1 MGKTSKKIVVL
12 ASILGALSILIGAFG
27 AHALQR
33 IVSADAVASFE
44 TGVRY
49 QMYHVFAIL
58 IVAFIPSLNEKRK
71 KIIARLFGLGIL
83 LFSGSIYLLT
93 LKEYVFFDVKKIA
106 FVTPIGGLVFVITWV
121 YLAFAIKQ
129 SNK

>member
-1 MGKTSKKIVVL
+1 MGETSKKIAVL
-12 ASILGALSILIGAFG
+12 ASVLGALSILIGAFG
-27 AHALQR
+27 AHALQKM
-33 IVSADAVASFE
+33 VSADAVASFE

-49 QMYHVFAIL
+49 QMYHVFALLIL
-58 IVAFIPSLNEKRK
+58 ALVPSISDKAK
-71 KIIARLFGLGIL
+71 KLTARLFGLGIL

-106 FVTPIGGLVFVITWV
+106 FVTPIGGLVFVIAWV

>member
-1 MGKTSKKIVVL
+1 MGETSKKIAVL
-12 ASILGALSILIGAFG
+12 ASVLGAVSILIGAFG
-27 AHALQR
+27 AHALQKM
-33 IVSADAVASFE
+33 VSADAVASFE
-44 TGVRY
+44 TAVRY
-49 QMYHVFAIL
+49 QMYHVFAL
-58 IVAFIPSLNEKRK
+58 LVVALVPSINDKAK
-71 KIIARLFGLGIL
+71 KLTARLFGLGIL

-106 FVTPIGGLVFVITWV
+106 FVTPIGGLVFVIAWV